1 MSRHRIAEPRHTIL
15 HAMPLLLAAL
25 AVVLVAVVLLGVS
38 VGAVGIPPATVWGV
52 VVDHVAPGSL
62 TQDWSAGWEN
72 IVWEV
77 RLPRVLLGAIVGAS
91 LSLIGAALQ
100 AVTRNPL
107 ADPQLLGISSGAAC
121 GAILV
126 LLHFG
131 MFLGLA
137 TVPVFA
143 FAGALLATAL
153 VVGVARATRSTDAS
167 RLVLAGV
174 AISFVITSLSSLA
187 IFLGDPRAAQSVI
200 FWMLGGL
207 GLAQWSQLPYP
218 LMALAV
224 CGAFLLANART
235 LNAMTLGDESA
246 TSLGIPAH
254 RFRMLAFVVCALLTG
269 AVVAF
274 SGVIS
279 FVGLMVPHLTR
290 MIVGGDYR
298 RVLPVAALTGAIFL
312 VLADMLARTIVAPQD
327 MPIGVITGLVGGG
340 FFVLLLRRRGAQA

>member
-1 MSRHRIAEPRHTIL
+1 MNHRHHVAGARHAIM
-15 HAMPLLLAAL
+15 HAMPALLIAL
-25 AVVLVAVVLLGVS
+25 GVLLVAAILVGVS
-38 VGAVGIPPATVWGV
+38 VGAIRIPLATVWGV
-52 VVDHVAPGSL
+52 VVNHLAPGSVAV
-62 TQDWSAGWEN
+62 DWSPGWEN

-77 RLPRVLLGAIVGAS
+77 RFPRVILGAIVGAG
-91 LSLIGAALQ
+91 LSLIGATLQ
-100 AVTRNPL
+100 SVTRNPL
-107 ADPQLLGISSGAAC
+107 SDPHLLGISSGAAC

-137 TVPVFA
+137 TVPIFA
-143 FAGALLATAL
+143 FGGALIATVV
-153 VVGVARATRSTDAS
+153 VVGVAQATRSTDAS

-174 AISFVITSLSSLA
+174 AVSFIITSLSSLA

-218 LMALAV
+218 LGALLIV
-224 CGAFLLANART
+224 GVILLFNARN

-246 TSLGIPAH
+246 TTLGIPAQ
-254 RFRMLAFVVCALLTG
+254 RFRMLMFIVCALLTG

-279 FVGLMVPHLTR
+279 FVGLMIPHFTR

-298 RVLPVAALTGAIFL
+298 RLLPVSALLGAIFL
-312 VLADMLARTIVAPQD
+312 IVADMVARTIIAPQD
-327 MPIGVITGLVGGG
+327 MPIGVITGLVGGV
-340 FFVLLLRRRGAQA
+340 FFVMMLRQRNS